1 MDGVK
6 ANVSFKNCAVS
17 VIPSLCLNQQI
28 SLPRNK
34 TTRMFW
40 RCAGTN
46 LSYER
51 QSETIT
57 TGSVDREPS
66 PEWIIER
73 LVVTLV
79 TQRSMHHGYTRHR
92 SPDTLF
98 SMAGAQVKRIVKDS
112 VRRFKPPPSNSWYP
126 RYFTCSEPSAITRLA
141 VRTLH
146 EYLTSAPHV
155 FKVENALKR
164 SFRLHFIVYTSMF
177 SLFTCSSL
185 VLFPGNSSLYFES
198 IKKVSLMRKELFIS

>member
-1 MDGVK
+1 
-6 ANVSFKNCAVS
+6 
-17 VIPSLCLNQQI
+17 
-28 SLPRNK
+28 
-34 TTRMFW
+34 
-40 RCAGTN
+40 
-46 LSYER
+46 
-51 QSETIT
+51 
-57 TGSVDREPS
+57 
-66 PEWIIER
+66 
-73 LVVTLV
+73 
-79 TQRSMHHGYTRHR
+79 MHHGYTRHR

-185 VLFPGNSSLYFES
+185 VVFPGNSSLYFES
-198 IKKVSLMRKELFIS
+198 IKKVSLMRKELHFVTCLVLADRSSFFLGHHDICNSSCKWKQQQVQVSIRRQARGMHEVGKKWVRDWFHETVAGAL